1 MALQM
6 YFLHNEYSIN
16 YSYVFLKLQINF
28 VKVQILGFRSYFN
41 QSGTSLV
48 VQWLRL
54 CPPNTGDVVSTPGQ
68 GTTFHKPQ
76 LKILH
81 TATKTQRS
89 QTVFFFLINKPEL
102 LDLLHSKL
110 KVKHTLSYIKQ
121 IANGNSL
128 YDSGNSSLTL
138 CNNPEGWDE
147 EADGRE
153 VQEGGDICIPMADS
167 C

>member
-89 QTVFFFLINKPEL
+89 QTVIFFFNKQTWIARFATFKAKSQTYIIIYKIDSQWEFAVWFREL
-102 LDLLHSKL
+102 KPDAL
-110 KVKHTLSYIKQ
+110 
-121 IANGNSL
+121 
-128 YDSGNSSLTL
+128 
-138 CNNPEGWDE
+138 
-147 EADGRE
+147 
-153 VQEGGDICIPMADS
+153 
-167 C
+167 